1 MILYA
6 RENSRDTGWR
16 RQQQQPAAKEYE
28 KLEIAYVIDNIY
40 LFIYFQFQI
49 KIITRCQCLKEKHL
63 QTPLKT
69 KIKATQQA

>member
-1 MILYA
+1 MA
-6 RENSRDTGWR
+6 S
-16 RQQQQPAAKEYE
+16 
-28 KLEIAYVIDNIY
+28 LERAVNYVLFIY

-49 KIITRCQCLKEKHL
+49 KIITRCQGLKEKHL